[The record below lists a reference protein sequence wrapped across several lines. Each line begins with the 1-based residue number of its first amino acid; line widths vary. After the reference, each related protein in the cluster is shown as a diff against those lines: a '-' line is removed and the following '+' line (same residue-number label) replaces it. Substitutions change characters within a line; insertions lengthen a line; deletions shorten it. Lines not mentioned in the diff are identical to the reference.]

1 VPTNTGSPFFEV
13 DRQVQGEMLLSY
25 RDGDKTQQLSPG
37 YLEFLPN
44 PHLIEVIASDA
55 EVRRELA

>member
-1 VPTNTGSPFFEV
+1 
-13 DRQVQGEMLLSY
+13 MLLSY